1 MSIYEIQITEPA
13 EKDLKEIGSYIAKEL
28 LEPKTA
34 KKMITKIAKVINS
47 LEDMHLRNALVVD
60 ERLAYIGIRK
70 IMVDNYVVFYITSVE
85 SKKVTIIRILYERR
99 DWMNLL

>member
-13 EKDLKEIGSYIAKEL
+13 EKDLNEISSYIAKEL
-28 LEPKTA
+28 LEPKIA
-34 KKMITKIAKVINS
+34 KKIISKIAKVVTS
-47 LEDMHLRNALVVD
+47 LEDMPLRNALVVD
-60 ERLAYIGIRK
+60 ERLAYRGIRK

>member
-13 EKDLKEIGSYIAKEL
+13 EKDLNEIGSYIAKEL

-34 KKMITKIAKVINS
+34 KKMISKIAKVINS
-47 LEDMHLRNALVVD
+47 LEDMPLRNALVVD
-60 ERLAYIGIRK
+60 EGLAYRGIRK
-70 IMVDNYVVFYITSVE
+70 IMVDNYVVFYIVTTE

>member
-47 LEDMHLRNALVVD
+47 LEDMPSRNALVVD